1 MMLMS
6 TTTFV
11 KAQLRRAGV
20 TRSLLKPVRQLDLYN
35 SLADRSVREYKRQQ
49 KEMRID
55 PLRIHLRLQGSL
67 LLVDDEPI
75 NQKIALAILQKYG
88 LQAEVA
94 GSGREAVRM
103 TAERNYSVVLMD
115 IQMPEMSGYEAT
127 QLIRK
132 REMEQG
138 LKRSVIIAMTANAME
153 STRTRCFEVGMD
165 DFFTKPIKPD
175 VLAERLKP
183 WLNSQ
188 DSGQPAF
195 AEISGAPKVVG
206 TEPAVHSQNDELLWN
221 FARAMEFVGGD
232 EGLFRELIQLFMVRS
247 DTLLDAIEAAIEA
260 GDAKGLRDGA
270 HAYKGA
276 VGHFA
281 ADTVRQLA
289 LSLETMGKEK
299 RLEGA
304 MAEFIRLREAVTR
317 LLAEL
322 TAYLGGGS

>member
-1 MMLMS
+1 
-6 TTTFV
+6 
-11 KAQLRRAGV
+11 
-20 TRSLLKPVRQLDLYN
+20 
-35 SLADRSVREYKRQQ
+35 
-49 KEMRID
+49 
-55 PLRIHLRLQGSL
+55 
-67 LLVDDEPI
+67 
-75 NQKIALAILQKYG
+75 
-88 LQAEVA
+88 
-94 GSGREAVRM
+94 M

-188 DSGQPAF
+188 DSDKPAF

-206 TEPAVHSQNDELLWN
+206 TEPAVHSQNDELLWS
-221 FARAMEFVGGD
+221 FAKALEFVGGD
-232 EGLFRELIQLFMVRS
+232 EGLFRELIQLFMVRN
-247 DTLLDAIEAAIEA
+247 DTLLNAIEAAIEA

-304 MAEFIRLREAVTR
+304 MAEFVRLREAATR

-322 TAYLGGGS
+322 AAYLGGGS